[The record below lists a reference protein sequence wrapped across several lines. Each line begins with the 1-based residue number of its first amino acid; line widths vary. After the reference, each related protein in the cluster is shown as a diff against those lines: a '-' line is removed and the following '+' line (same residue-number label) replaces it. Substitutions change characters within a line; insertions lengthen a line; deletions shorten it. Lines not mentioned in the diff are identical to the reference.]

1 MPQSEANADVSRRRP
16 SHSVH
21 PFWVIFGALFVL
33 GLIIKFWWVIVAVLV
48 VAGVAY
54 GGAKWWQR
62 HQTQEAAAAQERANL
77 AARAEY
83 EHQHYLAGDDIGLYG
98 QYQPPET

>member
-1 MPQSEANADVSRRRP
+1 MPRRR
-16 SHSVH
+16 SSSGSVH
-21 PFWVIFGALFVL
+21 PFWAIFGGLFVL

-48 VAGVAY
+48 IAGLAY

-62 HQTQEAAAAQERANL
+62 HQAQEAAAAQEHANI

-83 EHQHYLAGDDIGLYG
+83 EHRQYLAGDDIGLYG
-98 QYQPPET
+98 QYQPPQI